1 MARNSSI
8 RDNGCRKAYR
18 NRKNAVKT
26 IQGTHENQ
34 ETEDQETEGNRH
46 EEIEIA
52 QIETGMKQHDDK
64 GIVYIPNNLPVCT
77 RKPRMLIAG
86 KTVNNKRLVIPAL
99 DATIVPRD
107 RVQKMPAI
115 AEMTEKWLLEFNTS
129 ELVYTSQFQTTL
141 HNNQG
146 ITRSMHLPFDQ

>member
-1 MARNSSI
+1 MDAER
-8 RDNGCRKAYR
+8 R
-18 NRKNAVKT
+18 T
-26 IQGTHENQ
+26 
-34 ETEDQETEGNRH
+34 
-46 EEIEIA
+46 EIERMRLKPFK
-52 QIETGMKQHDDK
+52 GHMKTRKQRTK
-64 GIVYIPNNLPVCT
+64 KQREIVYIPNNLLVCT
-77 RKPRMLIAG
+77 RKPRMLITG
-86 KTVNNKRLVIPAL
+86 KTVNNKRPVIPAL